1 MRTVACGNF
10 ILLTSLDKSMICGII
25 SAVSLAERK
34 ALRLPP
40 LPRRSADCGI
50 DGFAKMPVGQAFLLH
65 CEISAV
71 SLAERK
77 ALRLPPLPRRSADAV
92 LTASQKCRWGK
103 HFCFIV
109 KYPQ

>member
-40 LPRRSADCGI
+40 LPRRSAD
-50 DGFAKMPVGQAFLLH
+50 
-65 CEISAV
+65 
-71 SLAERK
+71 
-77 ALRLPPLPRRSADAV
+77 AV